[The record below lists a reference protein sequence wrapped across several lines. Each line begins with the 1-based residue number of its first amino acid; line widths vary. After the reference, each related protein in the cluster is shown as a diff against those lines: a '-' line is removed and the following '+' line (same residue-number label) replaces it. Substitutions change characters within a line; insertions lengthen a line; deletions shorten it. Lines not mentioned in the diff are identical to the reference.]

1 MEIVSEK
8 GFDGERMLGVLW
20 EPQSDTFRFSVRI
33 NLSPLKNKTRVGPD
47 LSREDLATR
56 PPQIISRRQYYSQVQ
71 SLFDP
76 IGLLSPVLLKAK
88 LILRKTWEG
97 DCSKLRWDDP
107 LPEVL
112 VREIVDFFLELFE
125 LETLTFPRSLWPAE
139 ETIGKPDLVCF
150 SDGSISAFGTVV
162 YIRWQLQTGGWWTT
176 LVVSKSKI
184 APK

>member
-1 MEIVSEK
+1 MTISKTMEIVSEK

-162 YIRWQLQTGGWWTT
+162 YIRWQLQTGGW
-176 LVVSKSKI
+176 
-184 APK
+184 